1 MTATQS
7 PCSTRGGWD
16 TLVHAPTRGIAR
28 LRSAQITGLS
38 AWATKVDVAADPA
51 AGGSHASLLC
61 WPLTLIAYRM
71 NVYNVQMVNTLNKAL
86 HLVETSDT
94 ASAPAFLKLQPRTL
108 VHQVIDA
115 LVAGAAEGLILPGD
129 RIIETELA
137 LQLGVS
143 RVPVREALRVLES
156 QGVVVNEPYK
166 GIRLTPVTTERI
178 DQLIE
183 VRVALETTAA
193 SRCIRQGHNDAARM
207 RLLSAIVDEMQA
219 MAGRNDVFGFAT
231 ADTSFHRAFCG
242 FAGNSVLSDM
252 WEMLARQ
259 MTIIFGLSALGKPMA
274 DIVQEHRVLIEV
286 FRLGNMADMADAI
299 SDHIDVEIHKV
310 DLENIIARRRSES
323 ALAVATP

>member
-1 MTATQS
+1 MGNAN
-7 PCSTRGGWD
+7 G
-16 TLVHAPTRGIAR
+16 
-28 LRSAQITGLS
+28 RS
-38 AWATKVDVAADPA
+38 
-51 AGGSHASLLC
+51 
-61 WPLTLIAYRM
+61 
-71 NVYNVQMVNTLNKAL
+71 L
-86 HLVETSDT
+86 HLVEQGPQG
-94 ASAPAFLKLQPRTL
+94 AAGGFLKLQPRTL

-115 LVAGAAEGLILPGD
+115 LVAGASEGLILPGD
-129 RIIETELA
+129 RIVETELA
-137 LQLGVS
+137 AQLGVS

-166 GIRLTPVTTERI
+166 GIRLTPVTPERI

-193 SRCIRQGHNDAARM
+193 ASAIRRDKNDAP
-207 RLLSAIVDEMQA
+207 RLAELAQIVDQMEA
-219 MAGRNDVFGFAT
+219 MAARNDVFGFAT
-231 ADTSFHRAFCG
+231 ADTSFHRVFCG

-286 FRLGNMADMADAI
+286 FRLGNMADMANAI

-323 ALAVATP
+323 AQAVAMP

>member
-1 MTATQS
+1 MENAN
-7 PCSTRGGWD
+7 G
-16 TLVHAPTRGIAR
+16 
-28 LRSAQITGLS
+28 RS
-38 AWATKVDVAADPA
+38 
-51 AGGSHASLLC
+51 
-61 WPLTLIAYRM
+61 
-71 NVYNVQMVNTLNKAL
+71 L
-86 HLVETSDT
+86 HLVEQGPQG
-94 ASAPAFLKLQPRTL
+94 AAGGFLKLQPRTL

-115 LVAGAAEGLILPGD
+115 LVAGASEGLILPGD
-129 RIIETELA
+129 RIVETELA
-137 LQLGVS
+137 AQLGVS

-166 GIRLTPVTTERI
+166 GIRLTPVTPERI

-193 SRCIRQGHNDAARM
+193 ASAIRRDKNDAP
-207 RLLSAIVDEMQA
+207 RLAELAQIVDQMEA
-219 MAGRNDVFGFAT
+219 MAARNDVFGFAT
-231 ADTSFHRAFCG
+231 ADTSFHRVFCG

-286 FRLGNMADMADAI
+286 FRLGNMADMANAI

-323 ALAVATP
+323 AQAVAMP

>member
-1 MTATQS
+1 MGNAN
-7 PCSTRGGWD
+7 G
-16 TLVHAPTRGIAR
+16 
-28 LRSAQITGLS
+28 RS
-38 AWATKVDVAADPA
+38 
-51 AGGSHASLLC
+51 
-61 WPLTLIAYRM
+61 
-71 NVYNVQMVNTLNKAL
+71 L
-86 HLVETSDT
+86 HLVEQGPQG
-94 ASAPAFLKLQPRTL
+94 AAGGFLKLQPRTL

-115 LVAGAAEGLILPGD
+115 LVAGASEGLILPGD
-129 RIIETELA
+129 RIVETELA
-137 LQLGVS
+137 AQLGVS

-166 GIRLTPVTTERI
+166 GIRLTPVTPERI

-193 SRCIRQGHNDAARM
+193 ASAIRRGKNDAP
-207 RLLSAIVDEMQA
+207 RLAELAQIVDQMEA
-219 MAGRNDVFGFAT
+219 MAARNDVFGFAT
-231 ADTSFHRAFCG
+231 ADTSFHRVFCG

-274 DIVQEHRVLIEV
+274 DIVQEHRVLVEV
-286 FRLGNMADMADAI
+286 FRLGNMADMANAI

-323 ALAVATP
+323 AQAVAMP